1 MRIFLKFIEKE
12 FFHILRDKRTMMIM
26 LVMPIILVVLFG
38 YAITNEVKSA
48 RFGVVDFT
56 HTEESRQMVEHILA
70 SEYFELFSYYE
81 NQDLAQVAMQ
91 QGDIE
96 LILLFQDDKVQLLTN
111 ATDPNLAVQLSG
123 YASQILS
130 SPNFSKIQII
140 PITHLLYNPQ
150 MRGAYNFVPGVMG
163 LILILI
169 CAMMTSIG
177 IVREKEQGT
186 MEVLLVSPLKPIYII
201 IAKALPYLVISL
213 VNIATILVLATYLL
227 NVPILGGV
235 WVVLFLSVI
244 YSLVALCLGL
254 LVSTIVNSQQAAM
267 LFCTV
272 ILMLPVI
279 LLSGMIF
286 PIENIPQPLQIVSNI
301 VPAKWYIIALRKS
314 MIMGLGFGDILCE
327 IAILTSMMI
336 VIIAMSVKRF
346 KIRL

>member
-56 HTEESRQMVEHILA
+56 RSEGSRQTIEQLSA
-70 SEYFELFSYYE
+70 SEYFELLRYYE
-81 NQDLAQVAMQ
+81 NQANAEEAMRR
-91 QGDIE
+91 GDIE
-96 LILLFQDDKVQLLTN
+96 LVVLMQDDKVQLLTN
-111 ATDPNLAVQLSG
+111 ATDPNLAVQLSS
-123 YASQILS
+123 YAAQIVS
-130 SPNFSKIQII
+130 ASNFSNIQII
-140 PITHLLYNPQ
+140 PVTHLLYNPQ
-150 MRGAYNFVPGVMG
+150 MKGAYNFVPGVMG

-169 CAMMTSIG
+169 CAMMTSVG

-213 VNIATILVLATYLL
+213 VNIATILILATYLL
-227 NVPILGGV
+227 DIPILGGV
-235 WVVLFLSVI
+235 WVLFFASII

-254 LVSTIVNSQQAAM
+254 LVSTMVDSQQAAM
-267 LFCTV
+267 LFCAV
-272 ILMLPVI
+272 VLMLPVI

-286 PIENIPQPLQIVSNI
+286 PIENMPQPLQIISNI

-314 MIMGLGFGDILCE
+314 MIMGLGFGDILRE
-327 IAILTSMMI
+327 ITILVSMMI
-336 VIIAMSVKRF
+336 AITAISVKRF

>member
-38 YAITNEVKSA
+38 YAITNEVNSA

-56 HTEESRQMVEHILA
+56 RNEESRQAVEQLSA
-70 SEYFELFSYYE
+70 SEYFELFSYYD
-81 NQDLAQVAMQ
+81 NQSFAEEAMRRSE
-91 QGDIE
+91 IE
-96 LILLFQDDKVQLLTN
+96 MIVVIKGGEFQLLIN
-111 ATDPNLAVQLSG
+111 ASDPNLTVQLSS
-123 YASQILS
+123 YASQIVSPLNLS
-130 SPNFSKIQII
+130 GTQII
-140 PITHLLYNPQ
+140 PVTHLLYNPQ

-169 CAMMTSIG
+169 CAMMTSVG

-186 MEVLLVSPLKPIYII
+186 MEVLLVSPLRPIYII

-213 VNIATILVLATYLL
+213 VNIATILILATYLL
-227 NVPILGGV
+227 EVPILGGV
-235 WVVLFLSVI
+235 WLILFVSVI

-254 LVSTIVNSQQAAM
+254 LVSTIVESQQAAM
-267 LFCTV
+267 LFCAV

-286 PIENIPQPLQIVSNI
+286 PIENMPRPLQIISNI
-301 VPAKWYIIALRKS
+301 VPAKWYIMALRKS
-314 MIMGLGFGDILCE
+314 MIMGLGFGDIIREITILVSMMLAI
-327 IAILTSMMI
+327 IAI
-336 VIIAMSVKRF
+336 SVRRF

>member
-26 LVMPIILVVLFG
+26 LVMPIVLVVLFG

-48 RFGVVDFT
+48 RFGVVDLT
-56 HTEESRQMVEHILA
+56 RNEESRRAIEQLSA
-70 SEYFELFSYYE
+70 SDYFELLSYYE
-81 NQDLAQVAMQ
+81 NQDLAQEAMRR
-91 QGDIE
+91 GDIE
-96 LILLFQDDKVQLLTN
+96 LIVLMQDDKTQLLTN

-123 YASQILS
+123 YASQIV
-130 SPNFSKIQII
+130 SPPDFSDTQII
-140 PITHLLYNPQ
+140 PVTHLLYNPQ

-169 CAMMTSIG
+169 CAMMTSVG
-177 IVREKEQGT
+177 IVKEKEQGT

-213 VNIATILVLATYLL
+213 VNIATILILATFLL
-227 NVPILGGV
+227 EVPILGGV
-235 WVVLFLSVI
+235 WVVLFVSVI

-254 LVSTIVNSQQAAM
+254 LVSTIVNSGQAAM
-267 LFCTV
+267 LFCAV
-272 ILMLPVI
+272 VLMLPVI

-286 PIENIPQPLQIVSNI
+286 PIENMPRPLQIISNI
-301 VPAKWYIIALRKS
+301 VPAKWYITALRKS
-314 MIMGLGFGDILCE
+314 MIMGLGFGDILRE
-327 IAILTSMMI
+327 ITILLSMMI
-336 VIIAMSVKRF
+336 AIIAMSVKRF

>member
-26 LVMPIILVVLFG
+26 LVMPIVLVVLFG

-56 HTEESRQMVEHILA
+56 RSDESRRAVEQLLA
-70 SEYFELFSYYE
+70 SDYFELLSYYE
-81 NQDLAQVAMQ
+81 NQALADGAMRR
-91 QGDIE
+91 GDIE
-96 LILLFQDDKVQLLTN
+96 LIVLMQDNRVQLLTN

-123 YASQILS
+123 YASQIV
-130 SPNFSKIQII
+130 SPSNFSDTQII
-140 PITHLLYNPQ
+140 PVTHLLYNPQ
-150 MRGAYNFVPGVMG
+150 MKGAYNFVPGVMG

-169 CAMMTSIG
+169 CAMMTSVG
-177 IVREKEQGT
+177 IVKEKEQGT

-213 VNIATILVLATYLL
+213 VNIATILTLATYLL
-227 NVPILGGV
+227 EVPILGGV
-235 WVVLFLSVI
+235 WVVLFVSVI

-254 LVSTIVNSQQAAM
+254 LVSTIVDSGQAAM
-267 LFCTV
+267 LFCAV
-272 ILMLPVI
+272 VLMLPVI

-286 PIENIPQPLQIVSNI
+286 PIENMPRPLQIISNI
-301 VPAKWYIIALRKS
+301 VPAKWYITALRKS
-314 MIMGLGFGDILCE
+314 MIMGLGFGDVLRE
-327 IAILTSMMI
+327 IAILVSMMLA
-336 VIIAMSVKRF
+336 IIAMSVKRF

>member
-1 MRIFLKFIEKE
+1 
-12 FFHILRDKRTMMIM
+12 

-56 HTEESRQMVEHILA
+56 RSEESRQMVEQLSA
-70 SEYFELFSYYE
+70 SEYFELLSYYK
-81 NQDLAQVAMQ
+81 NQSLAEESMR
-91 QGDIE
+91 QGYIE
-96 LILLFQDDKVQLLTN
+96 LIVLMQDGKVQLLAN
-111 ATDPNLAVQLSG
+111 ATDPNLAVQLSS
-123 YASQILS
+123 YAAQIV
-130 SPNFSKIQII
+130 SPSNFNTSQII
-140 PITHLLYNPQ
+140 PVTHLLYNPQ
-150 MRGAYNFVPGVMG
+150 MKGAYNFVPGVMG

-169 CAMMTSIG
+169 CAMMTSVG

-213 VNIATILVLATYLL
+213 VNIATILILATFLL
-227 NVPILGGV
+227 KVPILGGV
-235 WVVLFLSVI
+235 GVVLFVSII

-254 LVSTIVNSQQAAM
+254 LVSTIVDSGQAAM
-267 LFCTV
+267 LFCGV

-286 PIENIPQPLQIVSNI
+286 PIENMPQPLQIVSNI
-301 VPAKWYIIALRKS
+301 VPAKWYIVALRKS
-314 MIMGLGFGDILCE
+314 MIMGLGFSDILHE
-327 IAILTSMMI
+327 ITILTSMMI
-336 VIIAMSVKRF
+336 AIIAISVKRF